1 MTNHLTHYFPPY
13 FNRAT
18 AIQFEV
24 VEPIK
29 DRIFPASSA
38 EFDFDAIADEVIGGS
53 EDGYARMV
61 GGERFWEIVAS
72 HHIGGKRPKIFWDE
86 LFDGE
91 EEVARLMQWSD
102 DEGVFIEI
110 DSEAI
115 EPSEEPEPYDAAEK
129 RLADRNGLELD
140 DVASGH

>member
-1 MTNHLTHYFPPY
+1 MTNHLTHYFPLTS
-13 FNRAT
+13 T
-18 AIQFEV
+18 A
-24 VEPIK
+24 PPPSSS
-29 DRIFPASSA
+29 RSSSRSRTGSSPPAALNSTSTRLPTRS
-38 EFDFDAIADEVIGGS
+38 S

-72 HHIGGKRPKIFWDE
+72 HYIGGKGPKIFWDE

-129 RLADRNGLELD
+129 RLADRHGLELD
-140 DVASGH
+140 DVASGD